1 MDTELQRRVIA
12 AICEEWETTD
22 GGDDIDSNAIHERLV
37 SEDEQIGND
46 ELLAILEE
54 LQGRG
59 LIEGI
64 LYIGNMRITDVDS
77 DLCESV

>member
-1 MDTELQRRVIA
+1 MDIELQRRVIA

-22 GGDDIDSNAIHERLV
+22 GGDIDSNAIYERLV

-46 ELLAILEE
+46 HLLAILEE

-64 LYIGNMRITDVDS
+64 LFIGNMRITDVDP